1 MSMMSPSKAAG
12 GVILAQTSI
21 TFAANEKI
29 PAGTKYDLDLKW
41 NPDATPQTTIIIP
54 ANETW
59 ELKDLYLS
67 TTLPPGVLAAGFSA
81 SQVKIKKDADR
92 IMDYSEVLAAV
103 ITTNPGRPN
112 GLHANITYEGASQL
126 SAEIQTTAEMS
137 NGAQIATVLLTILIP
152 YEKHA

>member
-12 GVILAQTSI
+12 GVILATALIPAGSAQS
-21 TFAANEKI
+21 KV
-29 PAGTKYDLDLKW
+29 PAGTKYDLNLKW

-67 TTLPPGVLAAGFSA
+67 TALAGPVAAGFNA
-81 SQVKIKKDADR
+81 SQVKVKKDADR

-126 SAEIQTTAEMS
+126 SAEIQTTAEM
-137 NGAQIATVLLTILIP
+137 TIEANTPVTLIVLIP

>member
-12 GVILAQTSI
+12 GVILAT
-21 TFAANEKI
+21 ADI
-29 PAGTKYDLDLKW
+29 PAGAIAAGTKFDLDLKW
-41 NPDATPQTTIIIP
+41 NPDATPQKTIIIP

-67 TTLPPGVLAAGFSA
+67 AALPAAVLGALFNA

-126 SAEIQTTAEMS
+126 SAEIQTTGSIAAP
-137 NGAQIATVLLTILIP
+137 GAAVKLIILIP

>member
-12 GVILAQTSI
+12 GVILATAVIPFTAGQ
-21 TFAANEKI
+21 KI
-29 PAGTKYDLDLKW
+29 PAGTKYDLNLKW
-41 NPDATPQTTIIIP
+41 NPDATPQKTIIIP

-67 TTLPPGVLAAGFSA
+67 TELVAGPLAMGFSA

-126 SAEIQTTAEMS
+126 SAEIQTTAEMTQAAAGS
-137 NGAQIATVLLTILIP
+137 VTLIVLIP

>member
-12 GVILAQTSI
+12 GVILATATISI
-21 TFAANEKI
+21 GSAAGKI
-29 PAGTKYDLDLKW
+29 PAGTKYDLNLKW

-67 TTLPPGVLAAGFSA
+67 TELPGGPLAMGFSA

-126 SAEIQTTAEMS
+126 SAEIQTTAEMDFS
-137 NGAQIATVLLTILIP
+137 ANQSVTLIVLIP